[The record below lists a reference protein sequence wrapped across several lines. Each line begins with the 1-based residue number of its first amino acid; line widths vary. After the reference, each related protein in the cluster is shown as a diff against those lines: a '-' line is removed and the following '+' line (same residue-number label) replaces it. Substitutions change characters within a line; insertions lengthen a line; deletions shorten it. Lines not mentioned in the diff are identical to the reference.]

1 MSAAAKSR
9 KKRSA
14 RPAGKKRPP
23 PKAARRPAREP
34 RKRQSG
40 TRQTGTRAAFSVA
53 LSLFALPMAFAG
65 LMIPLPAGLAAV
77 LMAGIALLAGR
88 GRKWP
93 VRIAQVALV
102 LGVCGLIGGLV
113 IGMTVT
119 APG

>member
-14 RPAGKKRPP
+14 RPAGKKRAR
-23 PKAARRPAREP
+23 PKAAGKRARQP
-34 RKRQSG
+34 RNRQPV
-40 TRQTGTRAAFSVA
+40 TRAAFSIA
-53 LSLFALPMAFAG
+53 LSLFALPMAVAG
-65 LMIPLPAGLAAV
+65 LAIPLPAGLAAV
-77 LMAGIALLAGR
+77 LMAAVALIAGR

-93 VRIAQVALV
+93 GRIALAALV
-102 LGVCGLIGGLV
+102 LGCCGLIGGLV

>member
-1 MSAAAKSR
+1 MSAAAKSG

-23 PKAARRPAREP
+23 PKAARRRAREP

-40 TRQTGTRAAFSVA
+40 MRAAFSIA
-53 LSLFALPMAFAG
+53 LSLFALPMAVAG
-65 LMIPLPAGLAAV
+65 LMVPLPAGLAAV
-77 LMAGIALLAGR
+77 LMAGIALIAGR

-93 VRIAQVALV
+93 VRIALAALV

-113 IGMTVT
+113 IGLTVT
-119 APG
+119 APA